1 MNKES
6 IEEFLRYVSTLKGD
20 EKGEAQLF
28 CDRLFRAF
36 GHGGIIEANGTL
48 EARIKFDTTNRT
60 KFADCLW
67 CPKGRSGVLI
77 EMKKRSVKNLEVHF
91 SQARDYWINM
101 DPNVVI
107 GEGHEKPK
115 YIIMCNFDEFIIY
128 KNCQKVDDF
137 RIEELLERY
146 TALNFLL
153 PIEKEPLFHNNTEQ
167 ISRKTAD
174 RIGEL
179 YKYLVIE
186 KNEPQEIVQH
196 FILQCVLAFFSEDFD
211 LLPQGFFTQIIK
223 ECKEGKA
230 NAYDLIGGLFK
241 QMASPQEARGGRFKG
256 IKYFN
261 GGLFKHVEPI
271 ELDQYS
277 LDILYEVATK
287 DWKQVHPAIFGALF
301 EGTMDSKERHKFGA
315 HFTNETDM
323 LRVITPTIIKP
334 WKAKIDKAN
343 TIDALK
349 SLLSEIGNYKVLDP
363 ACGCGNFLF
372 IAYRELKELEC
383 QIFDKMAEMS
393 KAMGKQR
400 DKLHLGISHIKTNQ
414 FYGLDIQPMAVE
426 VAKMTM
432 MIAKE
437 LVTETYK
444 KRTAEYFQTFDFE
457 ETLPL
462 DNMDENI
469 FVKDALLDEWPDFD
483 VIIGNPPYQAKNK
496 MSQEMDYAYVDKV
509 RKTYPE
515 VPGRADFCVY
525 WFYKAHSLMK
535 EGQYAGL
542 VGTNTIRQNYSRM
555 GGLDYIVNN
564 GGTILDSVSTEV
576 WSGDAAVYVSIA
588 TWKKGDEKGL
598 KQLAFQR
605 GDRLDSPFEYYQ
617 IEHINSS
624 LSLDNVSEAKTLHVN
639 KDSEC
644 CYQGQTHG
652 HKGFLLK
659 KNEAKELL
667 SMQSM
672 YKEVLHPYLTGEEL
686 LGKKHS
692 QPERYVIDFRGK
704 DVFEA
709 QKFIKIYNHVYH
721 NVYPEKKEKADKEIA
736 RNKQA
741 LEIDPSFKSKKDHQ
755 AAFKKWWLLFR
766 DRGELMDILSK
777 KTRYI
782 ACSRV
787 TKRPIFEFVSTNISP
802 SDVIT
807 IFPMDD
813 DYSFGILQSEIHWEW
828 FTARC
833 STLKGDWRYTS
844 ESVFN
849 SFPWPQTPTKAQ
861 VKKIA
866 DLAKQ
871 LRMKRREIMD
881 KNDCTLRDL
890 YRTIETTPYNP
901 ITDIQ
906 EKLDIAVRES
916 YGMKKKEDILP
927 FLLKLNHAL
936 AEKEVNGETIQG
948 PGLPTIIK
956 ESSEFISD
964 DCVKMEE

>member
-1 MNKES
+1 MNKEH
-6 IEEFLRYVSTLKGD
+6 IEEFLNYVSVLKGD

-48 EARIKFDTTNRT
+48 EARIKFDVTKRT

-77 EMKKRSVKNLEVHF
+77 EMKKRSVKNLDVHF
-91 SQARDYWINM
+91 SQARDYWLNM
-101 DPNVVI
+101 DPNKVI

-128 KNCQKVDDF
+128 KDCQKVDDF
-137 RIEELLERY
+137 RIEELPERY

-153 PIEKEPLFHNNTEQ
+153 PIEKEPLFQNNVEQ

-174 RIGEL
+174 KIGEL
-179 YKYLVIE
+179 YQYLIIE
-186 KNEPQEIVQH
+186 RKEPQEIVQH
-196 FILQCVLAFFSEDFD
+196 FILQCVLAFFSEDFG

-230 NAYDLIGGLFK
+230 DAYDLIGGLFR
-241 QMASPQEARGGRFKG
+241 QMASPHEARGGRFKD
-256 IKYFN
+256 IRYFN
-261 GGLFKHVEPI
+261 GGLFEHVEPI
-271 ELDQYS
+271 ELDQIC
-277 LDILYEVATK
+277 LDILYEVALK

-301 EGTMDSKERHKFGA
+301 EGTMDSKVRHKFGA

-343 TIDALK
+343 TIDSLK
-349 SLLSEIGNYKVLDP
+349 TLLGEIGEYKVLDP

-372 IAYRELKELEC
+372 VAYRELKELEC
-383 QIFDKMAEMS
+383 QIFDKMNKLS
-393 KAMGKQR
+393 KAIGKQR
-400 DKLHLGISHIKTNQ
+400 DKLNLGKSNIKTSQ

-437 LVTETYK
+437 LVAETYK
-444 KRTAEYFQTFDFE
+444 KRTSEYSQSFDFE

-469 FVKDALLDEWPDFD
+469 LVRDALFDEWPKFD
-483 VIIGNPPYQAKNK
+483 VVIGNPPYQSKNK
-496 MSQEMDYAYVDKV
+496 MSQEMDLVYVDRV
-509 RKTYPE
+509 RKAFPD

-525 WFYKAHSLMK
+525 WFYKTHILMK

-555 GGLDYIVNN
+555 GGLDYITDK
-564 GGTILDSVSTEV
+564 GGTILDSISTEV
-576 WSGDAAVYVSIA
+576 WSGDAAVHVSIV
-588 TWKKGDEKGL
+588 TWKKGEERGL
-598 KQLAFQR
+598 KLLGFQH
-605 GDRLDSPFEYYQ
+605 GDKTESPFEYYQ
-617 IEHINSS
+617 LEHINSS
-624 LSLDNVSEAKTLHVN
+624 LSLCDVTDAKVIDAN
-639 KDSEC
+639 KSSTC
-644 CYQGQTHG
+644 CYQGQTNG
-652 HKGFLLK
+652 HKGFLLNK
-659 KNEAKELL
+659 VDAEILISEQKL
-667 SMQSM
+667 
-672 YKEVLHPYLTGEEL
+672 YKDVLYPFLIGDEL
-686 LGKKHS
+686 LGNKGSMPK
-692 QPERYVIDFRGK
+692 RYVIDFRGK

-709 QKFIKIYNHVYH
+709 QKYTSLYDHVFKL
-721 NVYPEKKEKADKEIA
+721 VYPDKKKKAEEQIRKNE
-736 RNKQA
+736 
-741 LEIDPSFKSKKDHQ
+741 
-755 AAFKKWWLLFR
+755 AAKTVNSSVRLNHHHEGFFKKWWKLSY
-766 DRGELMDILSK
+766 DRSELMDILSK
-777 KTRYI
+777 KKRYI
-782 ACSRV
+782 ACSRT
-787 TKRPIFEFVSTNISP
+787 TKRPVFEFISTEIHPNDALS
-802 SDVIT
+802 V
-807 IFPMDD
+807 FPMEDY
-813 DYSFGILQSEIHWEW
+813 YSFGILQSEIHWDW

-849 SFPWPQTPTKAQ
+849 SFPWPQIPTKTQ

-866 DLAKQ
+866 ELAKQ

-890 YRTIETTPYNP
+890 YRTIESTPYNP
-901 ITDIQ
+901 ISEIQ
-906 EKLDIAVRES
+906 EKLDKAVREA
-916 YGMKKKEDILP
+916 YGMKKKDEILP
-927 FLLKLNHAL
+927 FLLKLNHTL
-936 AEKEVNGETIQG
+936 AEKEANDETIQG
-948 PGLPTIIK
+948 PGLPSFIK
-956 ESSEFISD
+956 DASEFISD
-964 DCVKMEE
+964 DCVKMEG

>member
-6 IEEFLRYVSTLKGD
+6 IEEFLKYVSTLKGD

-36 GHGGIIEANGTL
+36 GHGGIVEANGTL
-48 EARIKFDTTNRT
+48 EARIKFDVEKRT

-91 SQARDYWINM
+91 SQARDYWLNM
-101 DPNVVI
+101 DPNKVI

-128 KNCQKVDDF
+128 KDCQKVDDF
-137 RIEELLERY
+137 RIEELPERY

-153 PIEKEPLFHNNTEQ
+153 PIEKEPLFQNNVEQ
-167 ISRKTAD
+167 ISKKTAD
-174 RIGEL
+174 KIGEL
-179 YKYLVIE
+179 YQYLTIE

-196 FILQCVLAFFSEDFD
+196 FILQCVLAFFSEDFG
-211 LLPQGFFTQIIK
+211 LLPQGFFTQIVK

-241 QMASPQEARGGRFKG
+241 QMASPQEARGGRFKD
-256 IKYFN
+256 IRYFN
-261 GGLFKHVEPI
+261 GGLFEHVEPI
-271 ELDQYS
+271 ELDQYC
-277 LDILYEVATK
+277 LDILYEVALK

-343 TIDALK
+343 TIDSLK
-349 SLLSEIGNYKVLDP
+349 SLLGEIGDYKVLDP

-372 IAYRELKELEC
+372 VAYRELKELEC
-383 QIFDKMAEMS
+383 QIFDKMNDLS
-393 KAMGKQR
+393 KATGKQR
-400 DKLHLGISHIKTNQ
+400 DKLHLGVSHIKTNQ

-437 LVTETYK
+437 LVGDTYK
-444 KRTAEYFQTFDFE
+444 KRTAEYSQAIEFE

-469 FVKDALLDEWPDFD
+469 LVRDALFDEWPSFD
-483 VIIGNPPYQAKNK
+483 VVIGNPPYQAKNK
-496 MSQEMDYAYVDKV
+496 LSRELDWVYVDKI
-509 RKTYPE
+509 RKEFPDI
-515 VPGRADFCVY
+515 PGRADFCVY
-525 WFYKAHSLMK
+525 WFYKAHNLMK

-588 TWKKGDEKGL
+588 TWKKGEEKGL

-605 GDRLDSPFEYYQ
+605 GDSLESPFEYYQ
-617 IEHINSS
+617 LEHINSS
-624 LSLDNVSEAKTLHVN
+624 LSLENVTDAKTLNTN
-639 KDSEC
+639 KKTDC
-644 CYQGQTHG
+644 CGQGQTHG
-652 HKGFLLK
+652 HKGFLLERIK
-659 KNEAKELL
+659 AEEILAIDEN
-667 SMQSM
+667 
-672 YKEVLHPYLTGEEL
+672 YKEVIHPYLNGEEL
-686 LGKKHS
+686 LGNRCS

-709 QKFIKIYNHVYH
+709 QKMKEAYNHIFQ
-721 NVYPEKKEKADKEIA
+721 NVYPEKKDKADKEIE
-736 RNKQA
+736 RNQQA
-741 LEIDPSFKSKKDHQ
+741 LDVDPLFKCKKDHQ
-755 AAFKKWWLLFR
+755 SAFKKWWLLFR
-766 DRGELMDILSK
+766 DRSGLMDVISK
-777 KTRYI
+777 KERYI
-782 ACSRV
+782 VCSRV
-787 TKRPIFEFVSTNISP
+787 TKRPIFEFVSSCISP
-802 SDVIT
+802 NDALTV
-807 IFPMDD
+807 FPMED

-849 SFPWPQTPTKAQ
+849 SFPWPQTPTKTQ
-861 VKKIA
+861 VRKIA
-866 DLAKQ
+866 ELAKQ
-871 LRMKRREIMD
+871 LRIKRKEIMG

-890 YRTIETTPYNP
+890 YRTIEITPYNP
-901 ITDIQ
+901 ITEIQ
-906 EKLDIAVRES
+906 EILDMAVREA
-916 YGMKKKEDILP
+916 YGMKKIDEILP
-927 FLLKLNHAL
+927 FLLKLNHTL
-936 AEKEVNGETIQG
+936 AEKEANGETIQG
-948 PGLPTIIK
+948 PGLPAFIK
-956 ESSEFISD
+956 DASEFISD
-964 DCVKMEE
+964 DCVKMER

>member
-1 MNKES
+1 MNKER
-6 IEEFLRYVSTLKGD
+6 IEEFLKYVSTLKGD

-48 EARIKFDTTNRT
+48 EARIKFNVTNRT

-91 SQARDYWINM
+91 SQARNYWLEM

-115 YIIMCNFDEFIIY
+115 YILLCNFDEFIIY
-128 KNCQKVDDF
+128 KDCQKVDDF
-137 RIEELLERY
+137 RIEELPERY

-153 PIEKEPLFHNNTEQ
+153 PIEKEPLFKNNIEQ
-167 ISRKTAD
+167 ISQETANK
-174 RIGEL
+174 IGEL
-179 YKYLVIE
+179 YQYLTID
-186 KNEPQEIVQH
+186 KNEPKEIVQH
-196 FILQCVLAFFSEDFD
+196 FILQCVLAFFSEDFG

-223 ECKEGKA
+223 ECKEGKSE
-230 NAYDLIGGLFK
+230 AYDLIGGLFK

-261 GGLFKHVEPI
+261 GGLFEDVEPI
-271 ELDQYS
+271 ELDQHC
-277 LDILYEVATK
+277 LDILYEVALK
-287 DWKQVHPAIFGALF
+287 DWRQVHPAIFGALF

-343 TIDALK
+343 TLEALRK
-349 SLLSEIGNYKVLDP
+349 LLGEIGEYKVLDP

-372 IAYRELKELEC
+372 VAYRELKELEC
-383 QIFDKMAEMS
+383 QIFDKMNNLSNAT
-393 KAMGKQR
+393 GKQY
-400 DKLHLGISHIKTNQ
+400 DKLHLGISHVKTSQ

-437 LVTETYK
+437 LVSETYK
-444 KRTAEYFQTFDFE
+444 KRTAEYSQAIDFE

-462 DNMDENI
+462 DNMDDNI
-469 FVKDALLDEWPDFD
+469 LVRDALLDEWPAFD
-483 VIIGNPPYQAKNK
+483 VVIGNPPYQSKNK
-496 MSQEMDYAYVDKV
+496 MSQEMDLVYVDKV
-509 RKTYPE
+509 RKAFPD

-525 WFYKAHSLMK
+525 WFYKAHTLMK

-542 VGTNTIRQNYSRM
+542 VGTNTIRQNYSRI

-588 TWKKGDEKGL
+588 TWKKGEEKGL
-598 KQLAFQR
+598 KQLAFQC
-605 GDRLDSPFEYYQ
+605 GDRADAPFEYYQ
-617 IEHINSS
+617 LEYINSS
-624 LSLDNVSEAKTLHVN
+624 LSLSNVADAKTLNVN
-639 KDSEC
+639 KNSEC

-652 HKGFLLK
+652 HKGFLL
-659 KNEAKELL
+659 NRSEAEELL
-667 SMQSM
+667 FAQNW
-672 YKEVLHPYLTGEEL
+672 YKDVLHPYLTGEEL
-686 LGKKHS
+686 LGNKYS

-709 QKFIKIYNHVYH
+709 QKYIKVYNHIYQS
-721 NVYPEKKEKADKEIA
+721 VYPKKKEKAEKEIA

-741 LEIDPSFKSKKDHQ
+741 LENNPTFKVKKDHQ
-755 AAFKKWWLLFR
+755 AAFKRWWLLYR
-766 DRGELMDILSK
+766 ERGELLDVMSK
-777 KTRYI
+777 KIRYI

-787 TKRPIFEFVSTNISP
+787 TKRPIFEFVSVKINP
-802 SDVIT
+802 SDVVT
-807 IFPMDD
+807 AFPLED
-813 DYSFGILQSEIHWEW
+813 DYSFGLLQSEIHWEW

-849 SFPWPQTPTKAQ
+849 SFPWPQTPTKTQ

-866 DLAKQ
+866 ELAKR

-901 ITDIQ
+901 ISEIQ
-906 EKLDIAVRES
+906 EKLDMAVREA
-916 YGMKKKEDILP
+916 YGMKKKDEILP
-927 FLLKLNHAL
+927 FLLKLNHSL
-936 AEKEVNGETIQG
+936 AEKEISGEMIQG
-948 PGLPTIIK
+948 PGLPSFIK
-956 ESSEFISD
+956 DASEFVSD

>member
-1 MNKES
+1 MNKEK
-6 IEEFLRYVSTLKGD
+6 IEEFLNFVSALKGD

-48 EARIKFDTTNRT
+48 EARIKFNVTNRT

-77 EMKKRSVKNLEVHF
+77 EMKKRNIKNLEVHF
-91 SQARDYWINM
+91 SQARDYWLEM
-101 DPNVVI
+101 DPNKVI

-115 YIIMCNFDEFIIY
+115 YIILCNFDEFIIY
-128 KNCQKVDDF
+128 KDCQKVDDF
-137 RIEELLERY
+137 KIEELPERY

-153 PIEKEPLFHNNTEQ
+153 PIEKEPLFQNNIEQ
-167 ISRKTAD
+167 ISKKTAD

-179 YKYLVIE
+179 YKYLTLE
-186 KNEPQEIVQH
+186 KLEPQEIVQH
-196 FILQCVLAFFSEDFD
+196 FILQCVLAFFSEDFG

-230 NAYDLIGGLFK
+230 DAYDLIGGLFK

-256 IKYFN
+256 IEYFN
-261 GGLFKHVEPI
+261 GGLFENVEPI
-271 ELDQYS
+271 ELDRYC
-277 LDILYEVATK
+277 LDILYEVALK

-301 EGTMDSKERHKFGA
+301 EGTMDSNERHKFGA

-334 WKAKIDKAN
+334 WKAKIEKAN

-349 SLLSEIGNYKVLDP
+349 TLLGEIGEYKVLDP

-372 IAYRELKELEC
+372 VAYRELKELEC
-383 QIFDKMAEMS
+383 QIFDKMAELS
-393 KAMGKQR
+393 KATGKQR
-400 DKLHLGISHIKTNQ
+400 DKLHLGVSHIQTSQ

-437 LVTETYK
+437 LVGETYK
-444 KRTAEYFQTFDFE
+444 KRTAEYSQAIDFD

-469 FVKDALLDEWPDFD
+469 LVRDALFDEWPMFD
-483 VIIGNPPYQAKNK
+483 VVIGNPPYQSKNK
-496 MSQEMDYAYVDKV
+496 MSREMDLVYVDKV
-509 RKTYPE
+509 RKAFPD

-525 WFYKAHSLMK
+525 WFYKAHTLMK
-535 EGQYAGL
+535 DGQYAGL

-588 TWKKGDEKGL
+588 TWKKGEDKGL
-598 KQLAFQR
+598 KQLAFQC
-605 GDRLDSPFEYYQ
+605 GDSLDSPFEYYQ
-617 IEHINSS
+617 LDYINSS
-624 LSLDNVSEAKTLHVN
+624 LSLGNVTDAKTLNAN
-639 KDSEC
+639 KKSGC
-644 CYQGQTHG
+644 CAQGQTHG
-652 HKGFLLK
+652 HKGFLLERTK
-659 KNEAKELL
+659 ANMILAMDR
-667 SMQSM
+667 S
-672 YKEVLHPYLTGEEL
+672 YKEVIHPFLNGDEL
-686 LGKKHS
+686 LGNKYS

-704 DVFEA
+704 NVFEA
-709 QKFIKIYNHVYH
+709 QIYKELYNHIYQF
-721 NVYPEKKEKADKEIA
+721 VYPDKKKKSDEQIKKNAA
-736 RNKQA
+736 A
-741 LEIDPSFKSKKDHQ
+741 LALNPLVKLNHHHENF
-755 AAFKKWWLLFR
+755 FKKWWKLSY
-766 DRGELMDILSK
+766 DRTDLMNIIHEK
-777 KTRYI
+777 NRYI

-787 TKRPIFEFVSTNISP
+787 TKRPIFEFVSSCISP
-802 SDVIT
+802 SDALTV
-807 IFPMDD
+807 FPMED

-849 SFPWPQTPTKAQ
+849 SFPWPQCPTKVQ

-871 LRMKRREIMD
+871 LRMKRREIMV

-890 YRTIETTPYNP
+890 YRTIETTRYNP
-901 ITDIQ
+901 ISEIQ
-906 EKLDIAVRES
+906 DKLDMAVREA
-916 YGMKKKEDILP
+916 YGMKKKDEILP

-936 AEKEVNGETIQG
+936 AEKEKNDEEIQG
-948 PGLPTIIK
+948 PGLPSFIK
-956 ESSEFISD
+956 DVSEFISD